1 MHKSHQSRATAS
13 YSRVMV
19 SKSSRIED
27 VLVTLRA
34 HAKRIT
40 APKRA
45 VVEVLVGATDHLTAD
60 EVTQR
65 VQLLR
70 PDVSPSTVYRI
81 LEELE
86 SLLLVTHSHVGH
98 AASVYHLAGRSHGHV
113 TCEVCHVTFEV
124 ESSVFDRLS
133 RELMSANNFELDRH
147 HVALSGVC
155 AACRP

>member
-1 MHKSHQSRATAS
+1 MAL
-13 YSRVMV
+13 
-19 SKSSRIED
+19 D
-27 VLVTLRA
+27 VARSEEVLGTLRL

-45 VVEVLVGATDHLTAD
+45 VVEVLVGADDHLTAD
-60 EVTQR
+60 ELTR
-65 VQLLR
+65 LVQQLR

-86 SLLLVTHSHVGH
+86 DLALVVHSHTGH
-98 AASVYHLAGRSHGHV
+98 AAAVYHLAGRSHGHV

-124 ESSVFDRLS
+124 SSEIFDRVA
-133 RELMSANNFELDRH
+133 RELDTTLGFELDRH

-155 AACRP
+155 ARCREILRINP

>member
-1 MHKSHQSRATAS
+1 MSDDATRA
-13 YSRVMV
+13 
-19 SKSSRIED
+19 EE
-27 VLVTLRA
+27 VLDTLRL

-45 VVEVLVGATDHLTAD
+45 VVDALVSADDHLTAD

-65 VQLLR
+65 VQQHR

-86 SLLLVTHSHVGH
+86 DLLLVVHSHAGH
-98 AASVYHLAGRSHGHV
+98 AAAVYHLAGRSHGHV
-113 TCEVCHVTFEV
+113 TCDVCHITFEV
-124 ESSVFDRLS
+124 SSSVFDRLA
-133 RELMSANNFELDRH
+133 RELVASRGFVLDRH

-155 AACRP
+155 AQCQT

>member
-1 MHKSHQSRATAS
+1 MAIEAQSS
-13 YSRVMV
+13 
-19 SKSSRIED
+19 EE
-27 VLVTLRA
+27 VLSTLRQ

-45 VVEVLVGATDHLTAD
+45 VIEVMVGAQDHLTAD

-86 SLLLVTHSHVGH
+86 DLQLVVHSHTGH
-98 AASVYHLAGRSHGHV
+98 AAAVYHLAGQSHGHV
-113 TCEVCHVTFEV
+113 TCAQCHVTFEV
-124 ESSVFDRLS
+124 SSQIYDRLA
-133 RELMSANNFELDRH
+133 RELISVHGFELDRH
-147 HVALSGVC
+147 HVALSGLC
-155 AACRP
+155 AHCRG

>member
-1 MHKSHQSRATAS
+1 
-13 YSRVMV
+13 MV
-19 SKSSRIED
+19 SDASRGDD
-27 VLVTLRA
+27 VLATLRE

-60 EVTQR
+60 EVTRR

-86 SLLLVTHSHVGH
+86 NLLLVTHSHVGH
-98 AASVYHLAGRSHGHV
+98 AASVYHLAGQSHGHV
-113 TCEVCHVTFEV
+113 TCQVCHFTFEV
-124 ESSVFDRLS
+124 ESSIFNRLA
-133 RELMSANNFELDRH
+133 RDLMSINNFELDRH

-155 AACRP
+155 AACRR